1 MKTFRN
7 YANYDQHKFCKDLRD
22 VDWESVV
29 KTKDSPGNVN
39 GSSVINDL
47 WTSFKGSFVSIVD
60 KHAPLITKKVRGL
73 TCPWMNGSIKREIC
87 LREFLLNK
95 ARRSNFDEDWSAYRR
110 SRNRVTKLVRDI
122 AENSLMKTVTILK
135 SFGKPLSRSCLARKQ
150 SVLPVLMLM
159 KLKFTMTRKLPTALI
174 ISSLKMW
181 TDSFKFLDDVYHL
194 HDRSNF

>member
-1 MKTFRN
+1 M
-7 YANYDQHKFCKDLRD
+7 
-22 VDWESVV
+22 V

-39 GSSVINDL
+39 GSSVVNDL